1 MCGRSSLTLTEK
13 QIEER
18 FNASFY
24 SDTLVQYN
32 PLPNYNVAPSHYHPV
47 ITQSDPRMIQ
57 LYKWGLV
64 PFWANDPK
72 IGYKMINAR
81 KETVLEKPAYREAV
95 KTRRC
100 LIPID
105 GFYEWK
111 KSGNKKVPFRIVPT
125 NTQVVSLAGLCESWK
140 QPDGQTLHT
149 FTIITQEASKKISEV
164 HNRMPAMLLPEVEEH
179 WLDTQISPKEALDII
194 APYPDDFINIYKVSS
209 EVNSV
214 KNNNPNLIIPID
226 EDDQKSHQSEQLSL
240 F

>member
-18 FNASFY
+18 FNATFY
-24 SDTLVQYN
+24 SDDLVKYN

-81 KETVLEKPAYREAV
+81 IETVAEKPAYREAI

-111 KSGNKKVPFRIVPT
+111 KSNNKKVPFRIVPT
-125 NTQVVSLAGLCESWK
+125 NTEVVSLAGLCESWK

-149 FTIITQEASKKISEV
+149 FTIITQPASDKVSTV
-164 HNRMPAMLLPEVEEH
+164 HDRMPAMLLPEVEEQ
-179 WLDTQISPKEALDII
+179 WLDTQISPAQALEII
-194 APYPDDFINIYKVSS
+194 SPYPDEYLDVYQVSS

-214 KNNNPNLIIPID
+214 KNNNPSLVLPADN
-226 EDDQKSHQSEQLSL
+226 DDQDTTQAQQLSL